1 MPDTDALIFAMILDG
16 RGGGRAVGWDDIAS
30 WTPQAGPLWL
40 HLDRSH
46 EQTRRWLEQRSGLDE
61 LVVDSLL
68 AEDTRP
74 RFTVHEAGAVVI
86 LRGVNLNPGTT
97 PDDMTSLRMWVDAG
111 RLISMRMPK
120 VAAVGDVRH
129 LLETAHGPTTS
140 ASTLVELAT
149 ALTDRVEP
157 VLDNLDEV
165 LGGFESQT
173 DRFDRVPAGLL
184 TSLRRQ
190 AITLHRY
197 LRPQRDALAQLSD
210 GFFAAFT
217 DLDRRRCDEAAN
229 RVTRFVEDLDALRD
243 RATVV
248 YEDTLTR
255 QSERMNRTTYLL
267 TLIATI
273 FLPLGFITGL
283 LGINVGGIPLAES
296 GWGFVI
302 VCVALGLIAVG
313 EYLLFRWMRLL

>member
-1 MPDTDALIFAMILDG
+1 MPDDDALIHAMILDG
-16 RGGGRAVGWDDIAS
+16 RGGARAIGWAEAAS
-30 WTPQAGPLWL
+30 WTPDAGPLWL

-46 EQTRRWLEQRSGLDE
+46 PGTRRWLDEASGLDE
-61 LVVDSLL
+61 LVVESLL

-74 RFTVHEAGAVVI
+74 RFAVHEAGAVVI
-86 LRGVNLNPGTT
+86 LRGVNLNPGTE
-97 PDDMTSLRMWVDAG
+97 PDDMVSLRMWVDAG
-111 RLISMRMPK
+111 RLISMRMPR
-120 VAAVGDVRH
+120 VRAVGDVSH
-129 LLETAHGPTTS
+129 LLDTRHGPTS
-140 ASTLVELAT
+140 AASTLVALAA

-165 LGGFESQT
+165 LAGHEERTEGSEQT
-173 DRFDRVPAGLL
+173 PTRLL

-210 GFFAAFT
+210 GYFAGFT
-217 DLDRRRCDEAAN
+217 DLDRRRCYEAAN

-243 RATVV
+243 RAMVV
-248 YEDTLTR
+248 YEDTLAR

-283 LGINVGGIPLAES
+283 LGINVGGIPLAQS
-296 GWGFVI
+296 GWGFGL
-302 VCVALGLIAVG
+302 VCAALVLLAVG
-313 EYLLFRWMRLL
+313 EFLLFRWLRLL